1 MMLFKRFTIVLTFLY
16 FGTIVSA
23 QAVAAVHPID
33 SKVAVE
39 QAVIDGLLAESA
51 KFYLDGTKSGDQIL
65 GVERMSNQKTNS
77 FAKPTEDEIQLNRY
91 KRGWDKLKEIDGEAG
106 EKVINSLKDISPDLG
121 IYIIEYAFGDVYSRD
136 GLDLKSKEIA
146 VVSALTAMG
155 NAQPQLKVH
164 INGALNTGSSI
175 NEVKE
180 VILQMS
186 VYSGFPSSINAM
198 NALKEV
204 LLERE
209 KHGINDE
216 IGKTASK
223 AKPTNRLKLGEQ
235 ELSNLDSLQ
244 VERLKAAYNTF
255 SPELVK
261 FTLEYGYADI
271 FSRDSLSKK
280 YRQIATIS
288 ALTALGTAQP
298 QLKFHINAGL
308 NIGLTETEIK
318 EIMLLM
324 TIYSGFPSAI
334 NGTHAL
340 KEVLAERMKNQN
352 N

>member
-1 MMLFKRFTIVLTFLY
+1 MRNIFLFI
-16 FGTIVSA
+16 
-23 QAVAAVHPID
+23 
-33 SKVAVE
+33 
-39 QAVIDGLLAESA
+39 LLCLVTEV
-51 KFYLDGTKSGDQIL
+51 FCQTKI
-65 GVERMSNQKTNS
+65 TN
-77 FAKPTEDEIQLNRY
+77 EMQLNRY
-91 KRGWDKLKEIDGEAG
+91 ERGWEKLKEIDGEAG
-106 EKVINSLKDISPDLG
+106 EKVINSLKDISSDLG
-121 IYIIEYAFGDVYSRD
+121 TYIIEYAFGDIYSRD

-146 VVSALTAMG
+146 VVAALTAMG
-155 NAQPQLKVH
+155 NAEPQLKVH

-186 VYSGFPSSINAM
+186 VYSGFPSCINAM

-204 LLERE
+204 LTERE
-209 KHGINDE
+209 KHRIKDE
-216 IGKTASK
+216 IGKTATK
-223 AKPTNRLKLGEQ
+223 ANKSDRLKSGEQ
-235 ELSNLDSLQ
+235 ELSKLDSLQ
-244 VERLKAAYNTF
+244 VERLKSAYNDF

-271 FSRDSLSKK
+271 FSRDNLSEK

-324 TIYSGFPSAI
+324 TVYSGFPSAI
-334 NGTHAL
+334 NGTNAL
-340 KEVLAERMKNQN
+340 KEVLTERVKN
-352 N
+352 